1 LGYTGHL
8 IKCGKN
14 QNPCGNFQVYY
25 AEKYIDYAENTLD
38 YAEIET
44 IYNIIIVPFQC
55 VYELLSED
63 PSSS

>member
-44 IYNIIIVPFQC
+44 IYNIDNCAFPMC
-55 VYELLSED
+55 L
-63 PSSS
+63 